1 MRAEKRKN
9 ALIQTTEEYASQTT
23 IHGISYIFNRK
34 LNLMERLLW
43 LLLVLAFLCLATYL
57 TWNTWIQWREEQVV
71 MSLKNHMSKYSSFI
85 SDINP

>member
-23 IHGISYIFNRK
+23 IHGISYIFDRK

-43 LLLVLAFLCLATYL
+43 LLLVLAFLCLATFL
-57 TWNTWIQWREEQVV
+57 TWNTWIQWREDQVETT
-71 MSLKNHMSKYSSFI
+71 LR
-85 SDINP
+85 DTTT